1 MRADVEVLVIGAGH
15 AGLSVAWQLRRLG
28 RALLLVDANP
38 RVGDAWRMR
47 WDSLVL
53 FTPRELNALPG
64 LRFPRGPTPF
74 PGKDEVAEYQERYAA
89 EMKLPLRLGARVRT
103 LRHRDGCFAAEV
115 DGDRITSRAV
125 VVATG
130 AFQAPRV
137 PPFAGA
143 LDDTV
148 VQLHSSAYRNPALL
162 PEGPVVVVGAANSGA
177 EIAVEVAA
185 RRPTTLATGT
195 PLRRA
200 PARFFDPRWWRIAYL
215 RGLIIGD
222 RDLPKFVPWP
232 LRRSSF
238 TKVDLSRAANE
249 HGLRFAARAV
259 SAARNTICFAD
270 GTAVTARAV
279 IWATGFAVDHSWI
292 DAPRRDGI
300 IAISRHRRG
309 SLPGLWFVHSRFLF
323 PINHQAYGVAHD
335 VARWLRHT

>member
-74 PGKDEVAEYQERYAA
+74 PGKD
-89 EMKLPLRLGARVRT
+89 
-103 LRHRDGCFAAEV
+103 D
-115 DGDRITSRAV
+115 
-125 VVATG
+125 
-130 AFQAPRV
+130 
-137 PPFAGA
+137 
-143 LDDTV
+143 
-148 VQLHSSAYRNPALL
+148 
-162 PEGPVVVVGAANSGA
+162 
-177 EIAVEVAA
+177 A

-309 SLPGLWFVHSRFLF
+309 SLPGLWFVHARFLF

-335 VARWLRHT
+335 VARWLRRT